1 MPVCRWTQP
10 AAEAVLALRCKHPG
24 LTHTDVRAVEV
35 QSFHEAVSLGCRVPV
50 ETDAAQYSL
59 PFVVAA
65 TLVHGRL
72 TPAEITGAGLRDAAV
87 LGLSRTMS
95 LVETGEF
102 NARFPGERWARVR
115 LTLHDGSV
123 LDSGPHTTRGDPD
136 TPLSDDALSAKFRMN
151 AEAALGD
158 VRSAARSSDGS

>member
-1 MPVCRWTQP
+1 MR
-10 AAEAVLALRCKHPG
+10 
-24 LTHTDVRAVEV
+24 
-35 QSFHEAVSLGCRVPV
+35 RVPV

-87 LGLSRTMS
+87 LALSRDMS

-102 NARFPGERWARVR
+102 NARFPAERWARVR
-115 LTLHDGSV
+115 ITLRDGSV
-123 LDSGPHTTRGDPD
+123 LDSGPHTTRGDPE
-136 TPLSDDALSAKFRMN
+136 TPLSDDALSEKFRMN
-151 AEAALGD
+151 AETALGESAALKIEAQIMTPTS
-158 VRSAARSSDGS
+158 VANLSAFLDLVLALRGCA